1 MRCVS
6 AMNESIKDGDE
17 YSEKEPE
24 TTEEAP
30 METAPTEVT
39 AQPTAPQEEFTVII
53 DIGQGTTKVG
63 FAGDE
68 KPSVFETVTGT
79 PKYKNLMADV
89 SGMVQSI
96 YVGDDSPECEG
107 F

>member
-24 TTEEAP
+24 TTEEARWKHP
-30 METAPTEVT
+30 MEVT

-63 FAGDE
+63 FAGM
-68 KPSVFETVTGT
+68 KNRVFL
-79 PKYKNLMADV
+79 K
-89 SGMVQSI
+89 Q
-96 YVGDDSPECEG
+96 
-107 F
+107 